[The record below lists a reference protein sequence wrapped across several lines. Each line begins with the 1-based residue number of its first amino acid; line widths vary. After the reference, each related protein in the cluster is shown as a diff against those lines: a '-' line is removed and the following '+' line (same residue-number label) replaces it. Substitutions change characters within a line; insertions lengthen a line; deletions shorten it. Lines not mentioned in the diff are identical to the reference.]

1 MKEKYE
7 DLIYRVVSKH
17 YPYVKRIDFLVGR
30 AQSNLGEGVNE
41 MIMDKQHCDDLT
53 VIVHIDTNMI
63 SPLSKDVDEPEDYVH
78 NLFNY
83 PYGSVI
89 SEESYR
95 LDNLIYSLTTPFTK
109 LIPTNDDDPFISE
122 SFIQYLKYDIM
133 S

>member
-30 AQSNLGEGVNE
+30 AQSNLGEGVDE
-41 MIMDKQHCDDLT
+41 TYRTLHCDDLT
-53 VIVHIDTNMI
+53 VIVHIDTNML
-63 SPLSKDVDEPEDYVH
+63 SPLSKDVSEPEDYAH

-83 PYGSVI
+83 PYGSAI
-89 SEESYR
+89 RDDSYR
-95 LDNLIYSLTTPFTK
+95 LDKLIYSLTTPFTK
-109 LIPTNDDDPFISE
+109 LLPTNDDDPFISE

>member
-30 AQSNLGEGVNE
+30 AQSNLGEGVDE

-53 VIVHIDTNMI
+53 VIVHIDTNML

-83 PYGSVI
+83 PYGKVI
-89 SEESYR
+89 RDDSYR
-95 LDNLIYSLTTPFTK
+95 LDKLIYSLTTPFTK
-109 LIPTNDDDPFISE
+109 LLPTNNDDPFISE
-122 SFIQYLKYDIM
+122 SFIQYLKYEREI
-133 S
+133 

>member
-7 DLIYRVVSKH
+7 DLLYRVVSKH

-30 AQSNLGEGVNE
+30 AQHHPLVGE
-41 MIMDKQHCDDLT
+41 HCDDLT
-53 VIVHIDTNMI
+53 VIVHIDTDMI
-63 SPLSKDVDEPEDYVH
+63 SPHHKEVSELEDYSH
-78 NLFNY
+78 DLFFN
-83 PYGSVI
+83 GVEEISV
-89 SEESYR
+89 ESYR

-109 LIPTNDDDPFISE
+109 LVPTNDDDPFMPE